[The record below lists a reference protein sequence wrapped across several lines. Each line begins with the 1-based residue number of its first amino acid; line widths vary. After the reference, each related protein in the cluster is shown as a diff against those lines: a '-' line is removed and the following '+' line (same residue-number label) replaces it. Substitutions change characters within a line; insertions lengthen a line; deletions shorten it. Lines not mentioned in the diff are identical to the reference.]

1 LSGSFDT
8 ELRVAIDAAWR
19 AGAIQRDLFERLEQV
34 TPKGRRDV
42 VTEADYRSEAAI
54 IETIRRAF
62 PHDAILA
69 EESGGHG
76 VTLAD
81 AIDGPRGGAAASRTW
96 FIDPLDGT
104 VNFANGIPFF
114 CAAIGFALAG
124 RPVVGVLFDPSREEL
139 LQAVRGRGAFRGGGA
154 TTGGRPFR
162 VGSKESLEECL
173 LGIVHQRG
181 FLRTVARLRPR
192 VRAVRDLGSAALAIG
207 YVGGGRLDG
216 YIQPRGLSPWDLC
229 AAGLIAEEGG
239 ATVSAFDGSPWFR
252 YPVSSG
258 GQTPRSRRSDRR
270 VPSLSALVA
279 APGIHAQLLGLLHG

>member
-1 LSGSFDT
+1 MSQPFEA
-8 ELRVAIDAAWR
+8 ELAVAVAAARR

-34 TPKGRRDV
+34 TRKGRRDV

-54 IETIRRAF
+54 IETIRGAF
-62 PHDAILA
+62 PDDAIVA

-76 VTLAD
+76 VALED
-81 AIDGPRGGAAASRTW
+81 AIDGPLRSAATPRTW

-114 CAAIGFALAG
+114 CAAVGLAVEG
-124 RPVVGVLFDPSREEL
+124 RPVVGVLYDPSRDEL
-139 LQAVRGRGAFRGGGA
+139 FQAARGRGASRGGGA
-154 TTGGRPFR
+154 SSGERPFR
-162 VGSKESLEECL
+162 VGSKVTLEECL

-181 FLRTVARLRPR
+181 FLRTVARLRPM

-239 ATVSAFDGSPWFR
+239 AVVTAFDGGPWFR
-252 YPVSSG
+252 YPDG
-258 GQTPRSRRSDRR
+258 HPRRGPRL
-270 VPSLSALVA
+270 PSLSALVA
-279 APGIHAQLLGLLHG
+279 RPEIHALLLAIVRG